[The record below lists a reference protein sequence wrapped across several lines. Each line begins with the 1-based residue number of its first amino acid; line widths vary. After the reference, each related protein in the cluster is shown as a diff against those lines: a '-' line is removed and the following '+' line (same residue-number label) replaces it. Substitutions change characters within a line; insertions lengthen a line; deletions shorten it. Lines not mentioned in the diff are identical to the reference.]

1 MAGHLNWTLKQIFLA
16 QGDLNRTLADWFER
30 SEHLRMA
37 YGLVDRIYP
46 DVKTFDNPEHKWQGT
61 IARKLYAVYHLA
73 RGAASRMH
81 EDGGF
86 DKFKTWRF
94 LNCRPYGGNWTSEY
108 NAEKSAGKQCRSLL
122 CPWCYLRRYDA
133 LRTLLKA
140 PVTQEVRF
148 PAGNVASSPGLA
160 IPISVTSFDAYGDL
174 KSAQHQHVGIGKPE
188 VLLEQERLDPFS
200 RAVQNDT
207 KRRLNLAVKHR
218 LEDVTGDRTT
228 VAKVPEFLVAV
239 STLGPVVRQ
248 SDGKV
253 GIRTAYLHNSNPP
266 VGRTEFKL
274 MGDDH
279 AISGVIEMRRA
290 AGLSAESALLLVQPY
305 PWELLDKPPAVQR
318 EVLTGLAGRGTY
330 AFHRGHLP

>member
-30 SEHLRMA
+30 SEHLRMT

-46 DVKTFDNPEHKWQGT
+46 DVKAFDNPEHKWQGT

-73 RGAASRMH
+73 RGAAIRMH
-81 EDGGF
+81 EDGSF

-94 LNCRPYGGNWTSEY
+94 LNCRPYGGNWTSAY

-148 PAGNVASSPGLA
+148 PAGNVAHNPGITSPV
-160 IPISVTSFDAYGDL
+160 SVTLFDSYGDL
-174 KSAQHQHVGIGKPE
+174 KSPKPE
-188 VLLEQERLDPFS
+188 QDGLGTSELVGVCDPFS
-200 RAVQNDT
+200 RFVQQDT
-207 KRRLNLAVKHR
+207 KRRLNLAIKHR
-218 LEDVTGDRTT
+218 LEDVSGDRTT
-228 VAKVPEFLVAV
+228 VAKRPEYLCAV
-239 STLGPVVRQ
+239 STVFPTVRKL
-248 SDGKV
+248 DGKV

-274 MGDDH
+274 TGDDH
-279 AISGVIEMRRA
+279 AISGVIEMKRF
-290 AGLSAESALLLVQPY
+290 AGLAAERALLLVQPY
-305 PWELLDKPPAVQR
+305 PWELLDKPAAVQR
-318 EVLTGLAGRGTY
+318 EVLAGLAGRGTY

>member
-1 MAGHLNWTLKQIFLA
+1 MASHLNWTLKQIFLA

-30 SEHLRMA
+30 SEHLRMT

-73 RGAASRMH
+73 RGAAIRMH
-81 EDGGF
+81 EAGGF

-94 LNCRPYGGNWTSEY
+94 LNCRPYGGNWTSAY
-108 NAEKSAGKQCRSLL
+108 DAKKSAGKQCRSLL

-133 LRTLLKA
+133 LRALLKA

-148 PAGNVASSPGLA
+148 PAGNTASNPGITL
-160 IPISVTSFDAYGDL
+160 PVSVTQFDTYGDV
-174 KSAQHQHVGIGKPE
+174 KSAQTE
-188 VLLEQERLDPFS
+188 DLDLVRSINGFS
-200 RAVQNDT
+200 NGSVNPLNRFVHNDV

-228 VAKVPEFLVAV
+228 VADTPEFLVAM
-239 STLGPVVRQ
+239 STMSPIVRK

-253 GIRTAYLHNSNPP
+253 GIRTAYLHNSNLPI
-266 VGRTEFKL
+266 GRTEFKL
-274 MGDDH
+274 VGDDH
-279 AISGVIEMRRA
+279 TISGTIEMSRF
-290 AGLSAESALLLVQPY
+290 AELDAERALLLVQPY

-318 EVLTGLAGRGTY
+318 EVLSSLAGRGTY
-330 AFHRGHLP
+330 AFHRGHG